1 MVNKIKIMIDK
12 MRIANKEMRVMKE
25 TIPTSIETIKRTIEK
40 KTMVKVTMTTNM
52 NLKMK
57 EKTMVKMTTMKKAKH
72 MDFKMKKKM
81 TTMKKAKN
89 MNLEMKE
96 EITMVKITKTK
107 IRVKMEKEMKQTTT
121 FQTWLHQMMMRNLP
135 TLKQKKR
142 TTRHSTHMN
151 RGG

>member
-1 MVNKIKIMIDK
+1 
-12 MRIANKEMRVMKE
+12 MRVMKE

-40 KTMVKVTMTTNM
+40 KTLVKVTMTTNM
-52 NLKMK
+52 
-57 EKTMVKMTTMKKAKH
+57 
-72 MDFKMKKKM
+72 DFKMKKKK
-81 TTMKKAKN
+81 TTMKKVKN

-121 FQTWLHQMMMRNLP
+121 FQTQLHQMMMRNLP
-135 TLKQKKR
+135 TLKQQKR
-142 TTRHSTHMN
+142 TTRHSTHMS